1 MPAIRPLWD
10 KTLQAQQAYN
20 SFLPNDIPFNTAQF
34 PRINGFNQGDL
45 FKINAVMNGT
55 SPKQKNWD
63 PDAALNQQRLLKQQ
77 QAIAQAKSTIKND
90 LGSISNN
97 SMPTPNNQFIGNG
110 EPQEASPIVPGAIGV
125 NVNNSH
131 QDLVNKNAYLRKQVA
146 DAMDS
151 VYGIDT
157 SKQSDRYTP
166 EQPATYDIPEI
177 QVPDIKI
184 PDYTPQID
192 FTGPDLN
199 APKTTPFSG
208 GSGGSGG
215 KGAQDPSTYKYL
227 GAIAGVGQTLL
238 NNAMGGDSMKRL
250 QEKEV
255 REALDLNVADRERI
269 NAQDPEA
276 NRRAAAMQIRQGES
290 TVKALASQ
298 GAGAA
303 AGNGLGGDV
312 SSDAIA
318 GADIALASSGAAQQQ
333 AQALGSLQ
341 AQKAGEEFTINNQLQ
356 QNTMQRAQIG
366 DMVNYVNKQ
375 KANPFFGLI
384 NGAVGGANQFASF
397 FRNGTV
403 DSQKV

>member
-1 MPAIRPLWD
+1 MPATRPLWD

-34 PRINGFNQGDL
+34 PKINGFNQGDL

-55 SPKQKNWD
+55 SPKQSPFD
-63 PDAALNQQRLLKQQ
+63 PDAELKKQRLLKQQ
-77 QAIAQAKSTIKND
+77 QAIANAKSTIKND
-90 LGSISNN
+90 LGSLNNN
-97 SMPTPNNQFIGNG
+97 SMPTPNNQFTGNG
-110 EPQEASPIVPGAIGV
+110 EAPLPESPIVPGAIGL
-125 NVNNSH
+125 NVNNSN
-131 QDLVNKNAYLRKQVA
+131 QDLVNKNSALRKQVA

-151 VYGIDT
+151 AYGIDT

-166 EQPATYDIPEI
+166 QQPATYDIPEI

-184 PDYTPQID
+184 PDDTPPID

-199 APKTTPFSG
+199 APAAG
-208 GSGGSGG
+208 GNTK

-238 NNAMGGDSMKRL
+238 NNVMGGDSMKRL

-255 REALDLNVADRERI
+255 REALDLNIADRERI

-341 AQKAGEEFTINNQLQ
+341 AQKAGEESTINNQMQ

-366 DMVNYVNKQ
+366 DMVNYVNKPKQ
-375 KANPFFGLI
+375 NKFFGLI
-384 NGAVGGANQFASF
+384 NGAVGGANQFANF

-403 DSQKV
+403 DGQKV

>member
-1 MPAIRPLWD
+1 MLKNTQRQIVSSYDQNGNALDQNGNPITNTTGPLN
-10 KTLQAQQAYN
+10 KLLQTPQANYN
-20 SFLPNDIPFNTAQF
+20 NIPPITVPPIQ
-34 PRINGFNQGDL
+34 I
-45 FKINAVMNGT
+45 
-55 SPKQKNWD
+55 
-63 PDAALNQQRLLKQQ
+63 
-77 QAIAQAKSTIKND
+77 
-90 LGSISNN
+90 
-97 SMPTPNNQFIGNG
+97 PNNI
-110 EPQEASPIVPGAIGV
+110 PPI
-125 NVNNSH
+125 N
-131 QDLVNKNAYLRKQVA
+131 
-146 DAMDS
+146 
-151 VYGIDT
+151 
-157 SKQSDRYTP
+157 
-166 EQPATYDIPEI
+166 
-177 QVPDIKI
+177 
-184 PDYTPQID
+184 
-192 FTGPDLN
+192 FTGPNLN
-199 APKTTPFSG
+199 APKTTPSSG
-208 GSGGSGG
+208 GSGGS
-215 KGAQDPSTYKYL
+215 GAQDPSTYKYL

-341 AQKAGEEFTINNQLQ
+341 AQKAGEESTINNQMQ

-366 DMVNYVNKQ
+366 DMVNYVNKPKQ
-375 KANPFFGLI
+375 NKFFGLI
-384 NGAVGGANQFASF
+384 NGAVGGANQFANF

-403 DSQKV
+403 DPQKV